1 MHQATERDIC
11 FLSEK
16 ASQAA
21 VNLITASG
29 CAFFSD
35 YDEMEFS
42 VCLKY
47 LKAAKRTL
55 VKLLDEEISMY
66 SEKAKGVN

>member
-16 ASQAA
+16 ASQGA
-21 VNLITASG
+21 VDIIVKTGST
-29 CAFFSD
+29 FFSD